1 MGSRKIREK
10 GGKNQVWEGEEMG
23 RIGQVGLGHS
33 TPQLQNPWLCLSSS
47 ICLFSFSFS
56 RISLCSVCWR
66 FLQCRAA
73 FFRICTLGAF
83 SRIMVSGTSWRR
95 YSKAFRK
102 STLLCLSREL
112 CTDRLPSSF
121 SPLFLLR
128 CLVDLT
134 TCGREERRVKIGAY
148 AKLGGLSFVFYL

>member
-1 MGSRKIREK
+1 MGRRYGEK
-10 GGKNQVWEGEEMG
+10 GRRNGEGEMGKNQVLAGEGKKG
-23 RIGQVGLGHS
+23 NGSQVYATS
-33 TPQLQNPWLCLSSS
+33 QLQSACLCFSSS
-47 ICLFSFSFS
+47 TCFLSFSFS
-56 RISLCSVCWR
+56 LINLCSACWR
-66 FLQCRAA
+66 VLQCSAA

-95 YSKAFRK
+95 YSKAFRR

-112 CTDRLPSSF
+112 WTDRLPSSF

-134 TCGREERRVKIGAY
+134 TCRRENQA
-148 AKLGGLSFVFYL
+148 LNGGFGCTYWLA